1 MFNRFNNE
9 IKQLNESNNAN
20 GDNKDSNDVSR
31 ITQGYVATQTAQE
44 STRSA
49 ALKFAKPDSYSGSR
63 KLYDSPKA
71 KVSAKSKLFN
81 SGERVV
87 DPYTGDVLVL
97 RKQEAKL
104 LYGKDWQYH
113 LAESDHIKPLEQIFK
128 DTKGNVWNTTE
139 DIKIAANSDDNIRV
153 ASRKFNNPKRSR
165 TNKNYVEDQ
174 EYLDSKGVKLTQQG
188 KNQAIKDGE
197 RAEISIQKQLN
208 RSAVNNVLE
217 TGNQAGLNGAM
228 NAGGTALTISGI
240 MNFVAV
246 CRGEKCA
253 EEAITDIIQDGGKA
267 AASGYIMSSG
277 LTVAAHSLS
286 NSSSQ
291 FIQGLV
297 NSNVPGKVIT
307 AVMVTG
313 EALSK
318 WGNGEITTQE
328 CLIEI
333 GEKGLNLATTGY
345 SMAVGQALIPIPI
358 VGAAIGALVGSTL
371 TGEYYHHFINDLER
385 RNLEHEE
392 RMRIISQCRIASE
405 QTKAYRDE
413 LELYLESYFQDY
425 QNCFDEVISSMRFSY
440 QCGDADSVIRNANV
454 ITKKLGGTIQ
464 YESVKDYKKFLD
476 SDEMFKL

>member
-1 MFNRFNNE
+1 
-9 IKQLNESNNAN
+9 
-20 GDNKDSNDVSR
+20 
-31 ITQGYVATQTAQE
+31 
-44 STRSA
+44 
-49 ALKFAKPDSYSGSR
+49 
-63 KLYDSPKA
+63 
-71 KVSAKSKLFN
+71 
-81 SGERVV
+81 
-87 DPYTGDVLVL
+87 
-97 RKQEAKL
+97 
-104 LYGKDWQYH
+104 
-113 LAESDHIKPLEQIFK
+113 
-128 DTKGNVWNTTE
+128 
-139 DIKIAANSDDNIRV
+139 
-153 ASRKFNNPKRSR
+153 
-165 TNKNYVEDQ
+165 
-174 EYLDSKGVKLTQQG
+174 
-188 KNQAIKDGE
+188 
-197 RAEISIQKQLN
+197 
-208 RSAVNNVLE
+208 
-217 TGNQAGLNGAM
+217 
-228 NAGGTALTISGI
+228 
-240 MNFVAV
+240 
-246 CRGEKCA
+246 
-253 EEAITDIIQDGGKA
+253 
-267 AASGYIMSSG
+267 MSSG

-413 LELYLESYFQDY
+413 LESYLESYFQDY